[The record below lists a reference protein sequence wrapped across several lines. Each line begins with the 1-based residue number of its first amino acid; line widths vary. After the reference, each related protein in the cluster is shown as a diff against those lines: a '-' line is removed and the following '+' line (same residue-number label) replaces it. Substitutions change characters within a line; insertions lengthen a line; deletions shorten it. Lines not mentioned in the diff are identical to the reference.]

1 MPSRWRPLSA
11 RHSTVRRVSHIH
23 VVTLKSM
30 AFHTRIGVLPH
41 EAEIAQSIE
50 VDLSVWIS
58 RPPDAHG
65 AEGIVDYR
73 ELYDLVAGVVNDGHI
88 HYLEDL
94 VERVAEVALGISQ
107 VKRVRVAVRKP
118 HVSLPGPLAHAEVS
132 LERAAGE

>member
-1 MPSRWRPLSA
+1 MTLL
-11 RHSTVRRVSHIH
+11 HE
-23 VVTLKSM
+23 VTLKSM

-50 VDLSVWIS
+50 VDLSVWIA
-58 RPPDAHG
+58 RPPGAHG

-73 ELYDLVAGVVNDGHI
+73 QLYDLVAGVVADGHI
-88 HYLEDL
+88 HYLENL
-94 VERVAEVALGISQ
+94 VERVGEAALAVSE

-118 HVSLPGPLAHAEVS
+118 HVALRGPLAFAEVS